1 MDLESHQDEIHAG
14 EEILLLYGAA
24 NRDPRAFTDPDV
36 LDVTRPQNRHVAF
49 RLRHPCL
56 PGCPTISARLEI
68 SILFEEMLRRMPD
81 WELIDPDEPKI
92 MPATFARAYD
102 TIRIRFTPSR

>member
-1 MDLESHQDEIHAG
+1 M
-14 EEILLLYGAA
+14 
-24 NRDPRAFTDPDV
+24 
-36 LDVTRPQNRHVAF
+36 TRPQNRHVAF
-49 RLRHPCL
+49 GFGTHVCL
-56 PGCPTISARLEI
+56 GAHLARLEI

-102 TIRIRFTPSR
+102 TIRIRFTPLGDEAGCWVIVAGWWCEGRAGK